1 MLPPTSKADYMP
13 SPSSS
18 TSSTSMTPLPSFFG
32 PGFPFSIEY
41 SATACLNSALI
52 AAEMFHNLPF
62 PDPFYQDGSFL
73 QEPPNSNS
81 KSSHLFPRT
90 MPSFACCAMQSSYAM
105 LMLYYRAQVS
115 QPQDPERAREWILKG
130 PIRKLQH
137 GLEVIIG
144 AVRNYSIAFEALD
157 GMRG

>member
-1 MLPPTSKADYMP
+1 MLPSTTKTEYMP

-32 PGFPFSIEY
+32 PGFPFSVEY
-41 SATACLNSALI
+41 SATVCLSSALM
-52 AAEMFHNLPF
+52 AAEMFHSLPF
-62 PDPFYQDGSFL
+62 PEPFYQDGFL
-73 QEPPNSNS
+73 PQQPPGSEPKPS
-81 KSSHLFPRT
+81 LVLPRT

-105 LMLYYRAQVS
+105 LMLYYRARVS

-130 PIRKLQH
+130 PIRKIQH
-137 GLEVIIG
+137 GLEQIIDS
-144 AVRNYSIAFEALD
+144 VRNYSIAFEALD